1 MRLSS
6 LICMLRSIYNYYL
19 TILQA
24 FVLKINKKK
33 ENFAIWISNKRY
45 LKNLDIFLRQTMLVP
60 WTQFLFYI
68 KMFTKNFN
76 FIRISYY

>member
-1 MRLSS
+1 MFLKKNVSKK
-6 LICMLRSIYNYYL
+6 N
-19 TILQA
+19 
-24 FVLKINKKK
+24 FVGLPAQINKKK